1 MKADHRATLL
11 RRRVFSP
18 GFFSVTFLAPEL
30 ASAVLPGQFVML
42 EVPGRLRPY
51 LRRAYSVADADPGAG
66 EVEFLVRTIGPGT
79 SAVEHLA
86 DRSDAS
92 LLGPLGNGFSLEGLD
107 RSAPVAVVAGG
118 IGAAPFP
125 LLFRALTAAGQTAD
139 FYLGGRNAAE
149 LGFRERFA
157 GIVSGET
164 ILATDDGSLGEAG
177 FVTAAFARRAS
188 AGTPRYARLYAC
200 GPMPMFAAL
209 APVARRVGIPSEFST
224 EAAMGCG
231 FGACLACVIPATEK
245 PFVIS
250 CLEGPILPPE
260 KIAWDALTP
269 ALSQGER
276 GKGAVL

>member
-11 RRRVFSP
+11 RRRIFSP
-18 GFFSVTFLAPEL
+18 GFFSVTFRAPDL
-30 ASAVLPGQFVML
+30 ASGVLPGQFVML

-51 LRRAYSVADADPGAG
+51 LRRAYSVADADPVAG

-86 DRSDAS
+86 EGSGAS
-92 LLGPLGNGFSLEGLD
+92 LLGPLGNGFSLDGLD

-125 LLFRALTAAGQTAD
+125 LLFRALTAAGFTGD
-139 FYLGGRNAAE
+139 LYLGGRNAAE
-149 LGFRERFA
+149 LDFRQRFA

-164 ILATDDGSLGEAG
+164 ILSTDDGSLGEKG
-177 FVTAAFARRAS
+177 FVTAAFERRAAAAS
-188 AGTPRYARLYAC
+188 RPYSRVYAC

-209 APVARRVGIPSEFST
+209 APVVARARLSAEFST

-231 FGACLACVIPATEK
+231 FGACLGCVIPGTEK

-250 CLEGPILPPE
+250 CLEGPILAPE
-260 KIAWDALTP
+260 KIAWGTLH
-269 ALSQGER
+269 
-276 GKGAVL
+276 

>member
-1 MKADHRATLL
+1 VKADHRATLL

-18 GFFSVTFLAPEL
+18 GFFSVTFRAPDL

-42 EVPGRLRPY
+42 EVAGRLRPY
-51 LRRAYSVADADPGAG
+51 LRRAYSVADADPAAG

-86 DRSDAS
+86 LGSDAS
-92 LLGPLGNGFSLEGLD
+92 LLGPLGNGFSITGLD
-107 RSAPVAVVAGG
+107 PSVSVAVVAGG

-125 LLFRALTAAGQTAD
+125 LLLRALRDAGVKAD
-139 FYLGGRNAAE
+139 LYLGGRNAQE
-149 LGFRERFA
+149 LAFRERFD
-157 GIVSGET
+157 GTVSGET
-164 ILATDDGSLGEAG
+164 ILATDDGSLGERG
-177 FVTAAFARRAS
+177 FVTAAFDRRARS
-188 AGTPRYARLYAC
+188 ASPPYARVYAC

-209 APVARRVGIPSEFST
+209 APLAARARVPAEFST

-231 FGACLACVIPATEK
+231 FGACLGCVIPGTEK

-260 KIAWDALTP
+260 KVAW
-269 ALSQGER
+269 ER
-276 GKGAVL
+276 LR